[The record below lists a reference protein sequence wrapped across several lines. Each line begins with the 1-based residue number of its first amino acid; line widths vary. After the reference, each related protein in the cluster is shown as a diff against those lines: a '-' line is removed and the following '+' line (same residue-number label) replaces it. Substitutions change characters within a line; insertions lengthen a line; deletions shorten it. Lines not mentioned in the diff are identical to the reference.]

1 MRRAL
6 ILSIP
11 MALLSCTQDVISND
25 YSMKYH
31 THKMRGDYITAYVAD
46 SDTFF
51 SRFIP
56 NYFDSIGNRRFNLL
70 QMEITPVNQTYELRE
85 MIKDGQ
91 SSFEFSVKNIYE
103 MPDGSINYGEVRTYE
118 VDMMSIQNDTVIF
131 ASVWSADGN
140 NTTFDLI
147 R

>member
-1 MRRAL
+1 MKRAF

-11 MALLSCTQDVISND
+11 IALLSCTHDIVSDD
-25 YSMKYH
+25 YSVRYH

-46 SDTFF
+46 SDTFM

-56 NYFDSIGNRRFNLL
+56 NFFDSVGNRRFNLL

-85 MIKDGQ
+85 MIKGGQ

-103 MPDGSINYGEVRTYE
+103 LPDGSVNYGDVSVYE

-131 ASVWSADGN
+131 ASVWNTDGE